1 MVEYDGYGPE
11 KIIQV
16 YNPKVGLRGFL
27 VIDNTALGPGK
38 GGIRMTSTV
47 TVDEVAKLARA
58 MTWKCALAELPFGG
72 AKSGIQCD
80 SDMPSK
86 ERKAELM
93 KAFAERVETFVPEK
107 YVAAPDMNV
116 GEDEMRIFSETVGT
130 KKACTG
136 KPKDMGGLP
145 HELGSTGFGV
155 FHATKVAAEH
165 TGMDL
170 ADASVAI
177 EGFGNV
183 GSFVGKFL
191 SEEGARLAGI
201 SDIKGLMYSKDGLE
215 YDGLMDAVKK
225 TGSVTGYK
233 GKAEKM
239 ERHSIIGLDV
249 DILVTAAVPDL
260 VKMHEVPQVKAKIIS
275 QGSNI
280 PMTREVEERLA
291 DAGKLVVPDFVAN
304 AGGVISSYVEFIEGT
319 EKEMFE
325 MIEKKIT
332 ENTKYVL
339 EHARDRGYTRRAAM
353 SIAKDRLLKKCT
365 WCVPEHENNKVR

>member
-11 KIIQV
+11 KIVQV

-38 GGIRMTSTV
+38 GGIRMTASV

-58 MTWKCALAELPFGG
+58 MTWKCALADLPFGG

-80 SDMPSK
+80 CDIPTK
-86 ERKAELM
+86 ERKAVLM
-93 KAFAERVETFVPEK
+93 KAFAQMVKTVVPEK

-116 GEDEMRIFSETVGT
+116 GEDEMRIFSDTVGT

-155 FHATKVAAEH
+155 FHSTKVAADH
-165 TGMDL
+165 MGLDL
-170 ADASVAI
+170 SNATVAI

-191 SEEGARLAGI
+191 SETGAKLVGI
-201 SDIKGLMYSKDGLE
+201 SDIKGLVFNKNGLE
-215 YDGLMDAVKK
+215 YDGLMAALKES
-225 TGSVTGYK
+225 GSVTGYK
-233 GKAEKM
+233 GEAEKK

-260 VKMHEVPQVKAKIIS
+260 VKIHEVPQVKAKIIS

-280 PMTREVEERLA
+280 PMTEEAEERLA

-304 AGGVISSYVEFIEGT
+304 AGGVISSYVEFIEGS
-319 EKEMFE
+319 EKEMFK
-325 MIEKKIT
+325 MIEEKIT
-332 ENTKYVL
+332 KNTKKVI
-339 EHARDRGYTRRAAM
+339 ECAGEKGYMRRAAM
-353 SIAKDRLLKKCT
+353 GIARDRLLKKCT
-365 WCVPEHENNKVR
+365 WCVPEHSNNKC